1 MKVILLENILIGEIM
16 GIYSTL
22 KKAKMAIIKVE
33 QKLLEDDTLPKEL
46 ADEIR
51 QEIEEAKKVNEI
63 EALNDIFIDEFWIRE
78 IEVDAE

>member
-1 MKVILLENILIGEIM
+1 MNVILVENILSDEIV

-22 KKAKMAIIKVE
+22 EKAKMATIKAE
-33 QKLLEDDTLPKEL
+33 QKFLEDDTLSKEL

>member
-1 MKVILLENILIGEIM
+1 MNVILVENILSDEIV

-22 KKAKMAIIKVE
+22 EKAKMATIKAE
-33 QKLLEDDTLPKEL
+33 QKFLEDDTLSKEL

-63 EALNDIFIDEFWIRE
+63 EALNDIFIDEFCIRE

>member
-1 MKVILLENILIGEIM
+1 MKVIILENFLIGEIM
-16 GIYSTL
+16 DIYSTL

>member
-1 MKVILLENILIGEIM
+1 MKVILLEKILIGEIM
-16 GIYSTL
+16 GIYSIL
-22 KKAKMAIIKVE
+22 EKAKIAIIKVE
-33 QKLLEDDTLPKEL
+33 QKLLEDDTLPKKL

-63 EALNDIFIDEFWIRE
+63 DALNDIFIDEFWIRE

>member
-22 KKAKMAIIKVE
+22 EKAKMAIIKVE

>member
-1 MKVILLENILIGEIM
+1 MKVILVENILIGEIV

-22 KKAKMAIIKVE
+22 EKAKMATIKVE